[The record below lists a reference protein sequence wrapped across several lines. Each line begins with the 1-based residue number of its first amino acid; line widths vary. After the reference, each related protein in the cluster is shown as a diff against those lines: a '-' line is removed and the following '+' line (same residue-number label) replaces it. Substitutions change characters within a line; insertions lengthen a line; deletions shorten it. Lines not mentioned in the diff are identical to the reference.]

1 MIKVLPSIYPDESFH
16 SYLCRL
22 FSHIGFT
29 NYSDLAKEIFK
40 RPAEYISYNFVNI
53 LSEQFKKELEKYIS
67 LEDIV
72 LNHTLAKFYLRF
84 QPKEKRR
91 DLFQRLVANEESS
104 YKLLPIPL
112 RRDNYYLRYCP
123 GCIRED
129 RNKYGEAYF
138 HISHQIPNICCCTK
152 HGCELINTTI
162 KNTQGID
169 TTLIPLELVIDSLK
183 EIPTDKKTLAIE
195 RYAVEVFKS
204 PIDLEDETPIGD
216 YLEIKL
222 NNKYFSPRGEKKN
235 SSQLFKD
242 LKDFYSDYRGFDI
255 TLARLKTIYK
265 NVFFNAFDIILIA
278 KFEKIQPNVLCKAKP
293 SFKKRYELF
302 DEEVCRLRKSGMKCI
317 QIAKVLKVNKEIVR
331 KILLGKYGKGH
342 FKS

>member
-91 DLFQRLVANEESS
+91 DLFQRLVLNKESS
-104 YKLLPIPL
+104 YKLLSIPL

-123 GCIRED
+123 CCVKAD
-129 RNKYGEAYF
+129 RNRFGEAYF
-138 HISHQIPNICCCTK
+138 HINHQIPD
-152 HGCELINTTI
+152 LINCSKHRCKLIDTSI
-162 KNTQGID
+162 KNTQGMD
-169 TTLIPLELVIDSLK
+169 TTLVPLELVIKDLEIIPADEK
-183 EIPTDKKTLAIE
+183 EIEIDSYITS
-195 RYAVEVFKS
+195 VFNEEMDMES
-204 PIDLEDETPIGD
+204 SVLFGDFLEA
-216 YLEIKL
+216 KL
-222 NNKYFSPRGEKKN
+222 SDKYFSPRGERKDTTRIFNDMCAFYQSYKN
-235 SSQLFKD
+235 FD
-242 LKDFYSDYRGFDI
+242 L
-255 TLARLKTIYK
+255 TLPRLKTIYK
-265 NVFFNAFDIILIA
+265 NVFFNAFDIVLIA
-278 KFEKIQPNVLCKAKP
+278 KFEGISAKELCATKTPVL
-293 SFKKRYELF
+293 KKQAIF
-302 DEEVCRLRKSGMKCI
+302 DEEVRFMHCKGMNYK
-317 QIAKVLKVNKEIVR
+317 QIATAMQVNKEVVR
-331 KILLGKYGKGH
+331 KIILGKYK
-342 FKS
+342 